1 MARNFG
7 GIFEFSMFKISPE
20 GVRTEL
26 DADDEEDDYYEVE
39 LGDAIH
45 AHVTAFLEECVGVK
59 DFRFQVET
67 YANNGGPLIDYFLTA
82 ETEDDRSP
90 MWELSLESIS
100 VPWPDRGDGWRIGVS
115 AGGVRLE
122 KEQDEDGNTIVSEEE
137 DEEEE
142 EEVADADPAIV
153 ATSGFSHDACIA
165 AAEKSELYPPLV
177 AYLESLPGMTV
188 HVSPKNGDTLGVNTA
203 GEVFK
208 IGIDDR
214 KVGRE
219 RFELWRIGKS
229 WNADKKTYRLVF

>member
-1 MARNFG
+1 MARNFAG
-7 GIFEFSMFKISPE
+7 LFEFSMFKISPE
-20 GVRTEL
+20 GKRVEL

-67 YANNGGPLIDYFLTA
+67 YANNGGPLNDYFLTV
-82 ETEDDRSP
+82 ETEDNRPP
-90 MWELSLESIS
+90 MWDLSLEGIS
-100 VPWPDRGDGWRIGVS
+100 VPWPDRGDGWQIGVS

-122 KEQDEDGNTIVSEEE
+122 KEQDDDGNTIVSDEE
-137 DEEEE
+137 DEE
-142 EEVADADPAIV
+142 VAGPAIV
-153 ATSGFSHDACIA
+153 AASGFSHDACIA
-165 AAEKSELYPPLV
+165 AAEKFELYPPLV

-188 HVSPKNGDTLGVNTA
+188 HVSPKNGDTIGVNTA

-219 RFELWRIGKS
+219 RFELWRIGAAWDAVKQ
-229 WNADKKTYRLVF
+229 TYRRVF